1 MNGLCAGLGEENG
14 FALGDLG
21 DGNTNGGGIVNDV
34 REPDALPKLLAG
46 AEPNGLLFALL
57 AMADANGLDFAYD
70 ENPPGN

>member
-1 MNGLCAGLGEENG
+1 
-14 FALGDLG
+14 LG

-57 AMADANGLDFAYD
+57 AMADANGFDFAYD
-70 ENPPGN
+70 ENPPGYQMAMVNLVRKGSTAMV